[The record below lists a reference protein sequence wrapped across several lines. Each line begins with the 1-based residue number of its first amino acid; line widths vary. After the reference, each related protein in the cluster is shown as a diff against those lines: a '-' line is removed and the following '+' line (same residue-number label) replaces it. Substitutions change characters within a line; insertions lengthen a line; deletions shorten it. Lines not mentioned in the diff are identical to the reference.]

1 MADGGGY
8 TRKPRLNAGG
18 SGEGDEI
25 IARRNWARYEYGKQ
39 RGHHDYCLQ
48 AVENER
54 MYLGR
59 GLQWSD
65 EDRSIL
71 EDEQGRKAVE
81 FNEIA
86 DAINTALGNHIQN
99 RVDIAYRP
107 RGNGANVERAATLSK
122 VAMQVCDNND
132 YRHTESQVAAD
143 GFIQQ
148 RGYIELSVD
157 YNENLRGEIV
167 ITDLDPLDVIPDPD
181 AKSYDPDHWK
191 DVIVT
196 RWMSLDD
203 IELKYGMKAR
213 RRAQDA
219 LAALCDGEED
229 FGEGEL
235 DGVRRPKFGME
246 ESLNPDWEDR
256 GDDDTEYGPGDVM
269 VRVVDRQHWK
279 MQRAR
284 VALFPTGDI
293 RIMEDATEQQLQH
306 ALAIG
311 AMIFHKVVRR
321 IRWTISTYGNALL
334 HDDWSPFQHFTVI
347 PFFPFFRRGQT
358 RGLVDNAIG
367 PQEML
372 NKAISQ
378 YLHIINTT
386 ANSGWIVEQNS
397 LTNMDV
403 DDLYDQGAQTGLVL
417 EYAKGTTKP
426 EKINPNTVP
435 TGIDKLVSLGSQKI
449 RTVTGISDA
458 LRGQAPA
465 GQSGRA
471 IQSLQ
476 FGSQL
481 SLAVPLDNL
490 ARTRHLF
497 GKRLLKLIQQ
507 FMDSPQ
513 VLQIVQRGAD
523 GQEKTDELMLNMPQE
538 DGSVLND
545 LTIGE
550 YGVVVTEQPNAITF
564 ENSQFEQAMAMRK
577 EGIGIPDHVVLRYS
591 TLAEKNEIAKEMR
604 DAAQKANPEVEAKAV
619 LARAQA
625 QQAQAQAVV
634 KGVEALFSALRASGL
649 LRADPAL
656 AGIADMLVR
665 SAGFIDQDAAP
676 IYPANV
682 APGPTLPVPN
692 GTNPMTPDNPQ
703 AGATSGIENGLPAPA
718 GA

>member
-1 MADGGGY
+1 MADGGGNY
-8 TRKPRLNAGG
+8 KRNARLNADGP
-18 SGEGDEI
+18 GDSDYMT
-25 IARRNWARYEYGKQ
+25 ARANWARYEYGKQ
-39 RGHHDYCLQ
+39 RGHFEYCKQ
-48 AVENER
+48 AIHNER

-59 GLQWSD
+59 GLQWD
-65 EDRSIL
+65 DADRAFL

-86 DAINTALGNHIQN
+86 DAVNTALGNHIQN

-107 RGNGANVERAATLSK
+107 RGSGANVERAATLSK
-122 VAMQVCDNND
+122 VGMQICDNND
-132 YRHTESQVAAD
+132 YRHKESQVCAD

-148 RGYIELSVD
+148 RGYLDLRVD
-157 YNENLRGEIV
+157 YNENLQGEIV
-167 ITDLDPLDVIPDPD
+167 IEDLDPLDVIPDPD
-181 AKSYDPDHWK
+181 GKSYDPDSWK

-203 IELKYGMKAR
+203 IELRYG
-213 RRAQDA
+213 RRARLNTISMLTAECEGD
-219 LAALCDGEED
+219 ED

-235 DGVRRPKFGME
+235 DGVRRSKFGMD
-246 ESLNPDWEDR
+246 ESLEPDWEDR
-256 GDDDTEYGPGDVM
+256 DFGEGDGSVM
-269 VRVVDRQHWK
+269 VRVIDRQHWK
-279 MQRAR
+279 MVRAQ

-293 RIMEDATEQQLQH
+293 RIMEDATEQQIQH
-306 ALAIG
+306 ALRAG
-311 AMIFHKVVRR
+311 AMLFKKVVRR

-334 HDDWSPFQHFTVI
+334 HDGWSPFQHFTVI

-386 ANSGWIVEQNS
+386 ANSGWIVQQNS
-397 LTNMDV
+397 LTNMSTE
-403 DDLYDQGAQTGLVL
+403 DLYDQGAETGLVL
-417 EYAKGTTKP
+417 EYAKGTDKP
-426 EKINPNTVP
+426 EKISPNTVP

-497 GKRLLKLIQQ
+497 AKRLLKLIQQ
-507 FMDSPQ
+507 FMDTPQ
-513 VLQIVQRGAD
+513 VMQIVQRGAD
-523 GQEKTDELMLNMPQE
+523 GGENTEELALNMPQD

-550 YGVVVTEQPNAITF
+550 YSVVVTEQPNAITF
-564 ENSQFEQAMAMRK
+564 ENSQFEQAMAMREK
-577 EGIGIPDHVVLRYS
+577 GILIPDDVVIRYS
-591 TLAEKNEIAKEMR
+591 SLAEKNDIVKRMQ
-604 DAAQKANPEVEAKAV
+604 DQAQKVNPEAQAKAELALAQAM
-619 LARAQA
+619 LARS
-625 QQAQAQAVV
+625 QAVV

-656 AGIADMLVR
+656 AGIADMLAR
-665 SAGFIDQDAAP
+665 SAGFVDQDQAP
-676 IYPANV
+676 IFPANV
-682 APGPTLPVPN
+682 AQGPTPAAPAN
-692 GTNPMTPDNPQ
+692 TNPLTPDNPQ
-703 AGATSGIENGLPAPA
+703 AGATSGIENGAPAPLPA
-718 GA
+718 